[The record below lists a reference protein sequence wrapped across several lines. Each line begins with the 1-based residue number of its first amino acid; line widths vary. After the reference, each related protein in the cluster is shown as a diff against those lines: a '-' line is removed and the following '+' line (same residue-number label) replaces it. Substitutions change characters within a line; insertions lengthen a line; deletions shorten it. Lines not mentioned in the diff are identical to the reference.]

1 MIVACHQPNFL
12 PWIGF
17 FYKAL
22 LADLVVLLDDVQF
35 ARGFTWVN
43 RNRLKCDQGELW
55 LTVPVKKKGRGLQKI
70 SEVEV
75 LDEGNWPR
83 RLFQGI
89 SQNYAHAPYF
99 TEHRAFLKDLMQMR
113 WKKLVDLNLA
123 AIYYLAGTLG
133 IGNKVVL
140 QSSLRIQSQGSEL
153 LVKICKEMGA
163 DSFLALQVSKKYLD
177 EKVFAQHEIGINFF
191 KFIPPV
197 YPQLWGEFIYNL
209 SALDLL
215 LNCGGKSLEV
225 IKKYN
230 HLMYEGGFL

>member
-55 LTVPVKKKGRGLQKI
+55 LTVPVIKKGRGLQKI
-70 SEVEV
+70 SDVEV
-75 LDEGNWPR
+75 VNEGNWPR
-83 RLFQGI
+83 RFFQGI

-99 TEHRAFLKDLMQMR
+99 AEHRAFLKDLMQMR
-113 WKKLVDLNLA
+113 WRKLVDLNVA
-123 AIYYLAGTLG
+123 AIYYLAGSLG

-140 QSSLRIQSQGSEL
+140 QSSLQIQSQGSEL
-153 LVKICKEMGA
+153 LVKITKETGA
-163 DSFLALQVSKKYLD
+163 DVYLTPLVSKKYVD
-177 EKVFAQHEIGINFF
+177 EILFAQQGITIQFF

-225 IKKYN
+225 IKNYN
-230 HLMYEGGFL
+230 HVM

>member
-70 SEVEV
+70 SDVEV
-75 LDEGNWPR
+75 VDEGNWPR
-83 RLFQGI
+83 RFFQGI

-99 TEHRAFLKDLMQMR
+99 AEHRAFLKDLMQMR
-113 WKKLVDLNLA
+113 WRKLVDLNVA
-123 AIYYLAGTLG
+123 AIYYLAGSLG

-140 QSSLRIQSQGSEL
+140 QSSLQIQSQGSEL
-153 LVKICKEMGA
+153 LVKITKETGA
-163 DSFLALQVSKKYLD
+163 DVYLTPLVSKKYVD
-177 EKVFAQHEIGINFF
+177 EILFAQQGITIQFF
-191 KFIPPV
+191 KFIPSV

-225 IKKYN
+225 IKNYN
-230 HLMYEGGFL
+230 HVM

>member
-1 MIVACHQPNFL
+1 VIVACHQPNFL

-70 SEVEV
+70 SDVEV
-75 LDEGNWPR
+75 VDEGNWPR
-83 RLFQGI
+83 RFFQGI

-99 TEHRAFLKDLMQMR
+99 AEHSAFLKDLMQMR
-113 WKKLVDLNLA
+113 WRKLVDLNVA
-123 AIYYLAGTLG
+123 AIYYLAGSLG

-140 QSSLRIQSQGSEL
+140 QSSLQIQSQGSEL
-153 LVKICKEMGA
+153 LVKITKETGA
-163 DSFLALQVSKKYLD
+163 DVYLTPLVSKKYVD
-177 EKVFAQHEIGINFF
+177 EILFARQGITIQFF
-191 KFIPPV
+191 KFIPSV

-230 HLMYEGGFL
+230 HVM

>member
-1 MIVACHQPNFL
+1 VIVACHQPNFL

-70 SEVEV
+70 SDVEV
-75 LDEGNWPR
+75 VDEGNWPR
-83 RLFQGI
+83 RFFQGI

-99 TEHRAFLKDLMQMR
+99 AEHSAFLKDLMQMR
-113 WKKLVDLNLA
+113 WRKLVDLNVA
-123 AIYYLAGTLG
+123 AIYYLAGSLG

-140 QSSLRIQSQGSEL
+140 QSSLQIQSQGSEL
-153 LVKICKEMGA
+153 LVKITKETGA
-163 DSFLALQVSKKYLD
+163 DVYLTPLVSKKYVD
-177 EKVFAQHEIGINFF
+177 EILFARQGITIQFF

-230 HLMYEGGFL
+230 HVM

>member
-1 MIVACHQPNFL
+1 VIVACHQPNFL

-70 SEVEV
+70 SDVEV
-75 LDEGNWPR
+75 VDEGNWPR
-83 RLFQGI
+83 RFFQGI

-99 TEHRAFLKDLMQMR
+99 AEHSAFLKDLMQMR
-113 WKKLVDLNLA
+113 WRKLVDLNVA
-123 AIYYLAGTLG
+123 AIYYLAGSLG

-140 QSSLRIQSQGSEL
+140 QSSLQIQSQGSEL
-153 LVKICKEMGA
+153 LVKITKETGA
-163 DSFLALQVSKKYLD
+163 DVYLTPLVSKKYVD
-177 EKVFAQHEIGINFF
+177 EILFAQQGITIQFF
-191 KFIPPV
+191 KFIPSV

-230 HLMYEGGFL
+230 HVM

>member
-1 MIVACHQPNFL
+1 MIVTCHHPNFL

-43 RNRLKCDQGELW
+43 RNRLKCDQGEFW

-70 SEVEV
+70 SDVEV

-83 RLFQGI
+83 RFFQGI

-99 TEHRAFLKDLMQMR
+99 ADHRAFLKDLVQMR
-113 WKKLVDLNLA
+113 WRKLVDLNVA
-123 AIYYLAGTLG
+123 AIYYLAISLG

-140 QSSLRIQSQGSEL
+140 QSSLQVQSQGSEL
-153 LVKICKEMGA
+153 LVKINKETGA
-163 DSFLALQVSKKYLD
+163 DVYLTPLASKKYVD
-177 EKVFAQHEIGINFF
+177 ENLFAQQGIFIQFF
-191 KFIPPV
+191 KFNPPI

-209 SALDLL
+209 SAFDLL

-230 HLMYEGGFL
+230 HVM